1 MFYWKIRRTL
11 RFAQTLCTD
20 YEIDSMFEPQNK
32 QEHDRRIRLY
42 QEKMQEIFGEKYKK
56 DLEIEKRRK
65 SDE

>member
-1 MFYWKIRRTL
+1 MFYWKIRRAL
-11 RFAQTLCTD
+11 RFA
-20 YEIDSMFEPQNK
+20 